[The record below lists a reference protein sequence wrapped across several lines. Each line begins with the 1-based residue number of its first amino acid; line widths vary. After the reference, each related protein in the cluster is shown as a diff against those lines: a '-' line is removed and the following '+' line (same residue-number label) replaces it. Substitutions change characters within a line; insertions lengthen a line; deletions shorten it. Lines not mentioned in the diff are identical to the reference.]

1 MGATFTVGAFSFD
14 SFRDSLPIVSLER
27 CVDVMG
33 VVTNPNQQPQ
43 TNASLAN
50 AVFFVIITC
59 LAASSFSC
67 SLSGG
72 PLRSPSS
79 HSIFALTASFF
90 LFNIV
95 SSLGIS
101 GKKVGSAWLM
111 QQQREWIDLEKLLRR

>member
-50 AVFFVIITC
+50 AVFFVIYNLLSSVII
-59 LAASSFSC
+59 LMLFVRWAASISIVTFHLRADGLFLSF
-67 SLSGG
+67 
-72 PLRSPSS
+72 
-79 HSIFALTASFF
+79 
-90 LFNIV
+90 
-95 SSLGIS
+95 
-101 GKKVGSAWLM
+101 
-111 QQQREWIDLEKLLRR
+111 